1 MPDRPLG
8 ELELTGELLGR
19 PRPLSEERDDAP
31 AELVAERLELLGV
44 GDDERVVRRV
54 VGGIPMVDGSNIYD
68 ITRLFGRT
76 SVSDTDLCQE
86 QIASKE
92 CESLH
97 SRCPGAERNPFAVA
111 AFSGQVRRRR
121 VDLRCLTP

>member
-31 AELVAERLELLGV
+31 AELVAERLQLLGV
-44 GDDERVVRRV
+44 ADDERVVRGV
-54 VGGIPMVDGSNIYD
+54 VGGIPTVDGSNIYD
-68 ITRLFGRT
+68 ITRPFAGN
-76 SVSDTDLCQE
+76 SVSDTDLCQG
-86 QIASKE
+86 QIAWKE
-92 CESLH
+92 WKCVH
-97 SRCPGAERNPFAVA
+97 SRCSGAKRDSSAVA
-111 AFSGQVRRRR
+111 ALSGQVRRRR